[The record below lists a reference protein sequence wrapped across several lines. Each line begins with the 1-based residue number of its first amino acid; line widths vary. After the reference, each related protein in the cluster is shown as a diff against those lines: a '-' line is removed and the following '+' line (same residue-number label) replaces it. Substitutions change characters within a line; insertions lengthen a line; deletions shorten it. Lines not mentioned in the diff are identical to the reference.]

1 MHFKIPSLL
10 FTALFGLIW
19 NSSAAQGPSSEEK
32 SLCWEISGNGLSKPS
47 YLFGT
52 IHLIPKKDLIISKN
66 AKKAFESCNTLAM
79 EVDLEMD
86 KETKEK
92 VAKSTFIEDNKSL
105 EDILTKE
112 QWEYLQKYL
121 KDSADMSGI
130 KVTLF
135 KRIKPFYFSS
145 LILKEML
152 HDEESYEET
161 FAKMADKK
169 KMKKVGLE
177 LVTEQLAIL
186 DSVPMDQQIKALMDG
201 ISNGKSPKREY
212 QRLIE
217 IYKNQ
222 DLNGMSLMMKEEAPS
237 IDQFEER
244 FLNRRNRNWVPKIE
258 QLASENATFFAVGA
272 AHLGG
277 EQGVISLL
285 RKKGYTVK
293 PIY

>member
-52 IHLIPKKDLIISKN
+52 IHLIPKKDLIISEN

-92 VAKSTFIEDNKSL
+92 VAKSTLIEDNKTL
-105 EDILTKE
+105 EDILTKD

-145 LILKEML
+145 LILKEMM

-169 KMKKVGLE
+169 KMQKVGLE
-177 LVTEQLAIL
+177 LITEQLAIL
-186 DSVPMDQQIKALMDG
+186 DSVPMDQQVKALMDG
-201 ISNGKSPKREY
+201 ISNGKSPKREF
-212 QRLIE
+212 QRLID
-217 IYKNQ
+217 IYKHQ
-222 DLNGMSLMMKEEAPS
+222 DLNGMSLMMKEEAPG

-258 QLASENATFFAVGA
+258 QMAKENATFFAVGA

-277 EQGVISLL
+277 EQGVIALL
-285 RKKGYTVK
+285 RKKGYTLK